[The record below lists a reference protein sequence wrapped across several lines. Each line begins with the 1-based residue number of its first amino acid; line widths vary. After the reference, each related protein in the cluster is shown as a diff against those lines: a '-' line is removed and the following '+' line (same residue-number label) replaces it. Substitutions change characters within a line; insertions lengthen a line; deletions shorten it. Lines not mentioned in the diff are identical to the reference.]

1 MHICMLS
8 PPQRPIPKSRQLNE
22 FPEKIFYLLLVRFIL
37 LVSKTRQEEEVLS
50 KKRYIVSEVD
60 RQLPN
65 KNQKDAKKNVY
76 FRSLRNNRYKF
87 MSWSNINVGNLLA
100 STVSCIIITVSFRVF
115 CRYLFSAALPSVVG
129 DSITSEQPANEIS
142 RNLAFEIASEVSRR
156 FRWRLYGYLQSYG
169 GRTISLLAAAN
180 EENGIK
186 LNFVPQTH
194 LTVAGSRRRPR
205 C

>member
-1 MHICMLS
+1 MLS

-87 MSWSNINVGNLLA
+87 MS
-100 STVSCIIITVSFRVF
+100 
-115 CRYLFSAALPSVVG
+115 
-129 DSITSEQPANEIS
+129 
-142 RNLAFEIASEVSRR
+142 
-156 FRWRLYGYLQSYG
+156 
-169 GRTISLLAAAN
+169 
-180 EENGIK
+180 
-186 LNFVPQTH
+186 
-194 LTVAGSRRRPR
+194 
-205 C
+205 